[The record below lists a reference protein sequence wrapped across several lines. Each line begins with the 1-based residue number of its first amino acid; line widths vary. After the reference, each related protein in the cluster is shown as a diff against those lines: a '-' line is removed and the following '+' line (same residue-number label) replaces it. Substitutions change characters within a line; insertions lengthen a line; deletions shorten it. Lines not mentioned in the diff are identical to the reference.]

1 MPKTIRLNTI
11 HYFIMKIPNI
21 RELYQ
26 IASNHLSDIDFEDF
40 VKLYKDYTKEPH
52 SFVVN
57 DRTFPSNNPLK
68 FRENLL

>member
-11 HYFIMKIPNI
+11 QYFIMKIPNI
-21 RELYQ
+21 RELHQ
-26 IASNHLSDIDFEDF
+26 ITSNHLCGIDFEDV
-40 VKLYKDYTKEPH
+40 VKLYKDYTKEQH

-57 DRTFPSNNPLK
+57 DTTFPSNNPLK